1 MSKMNK
7 PDKFHEVRVII
18 HKVLVRVIN
27 DIIKMDEYNIYREL
41 VYHFRAIL
49 NSIILDVI
57 DEQLANSEVPK

>member
-1 MSKMNK
+1 MNK